1 LTLNAEPRLAPVAFR
16 PLTVSH
22 VPPSRQ
28 CALDSQC
35 YALLL
40 LAGEGVVEQSK
51 SPEQEPKRR
60 RSTRIVHAVPLAVSG
75 EDALGQPFKERTS
88 TLIVSCHGCRYQS
101 KHYVPRN
108 GTVELEVQHPEP
120 GYAPRRVRARVS
132 WIQRPRTVR
141 ELFQV
146 GVEIAVPGNVWG
158 VAFPPDDWFPWPEEA
173 APAAAA
179 PAPAAHEPLTPV
191 QAVLEPLRH
200 PAPAPEEEAPP
211 LAPEPPAPPPAPPI
225 SEKVRTMPRPER
237 PEPAAEP
244 AEPAA
249 RQVQKIIAE
258 ARRQIQEDVKKIVA
272 AVVTAESSNITAA
285 MTNQIRGAATEAV
298 KQALMNHGQV
308 HAERLDVALREA
320 LARLEIVR
328 YEAARAMKEQS
339 EQDTKSVLD
348 ASTQAQ
354 QAAEAALAQALARLE
369 SARDETARALSMQS
383 RAEGQRVMAQS
394 ATRMEDLMR
403 QCLDKIEAAGR
414 NTSERL
420 TEAARAEMQQSVA
433 GALEGLR
440 ADIAATSSE
449 LRRLAGEELEAA
461 RKQLDAAREQFTA
474 SAQTT
479 SEQIRSSAQ
488 TASEQIAAAGKNT
501 TEQALAALDARV
513 EATRGLLGDL
523 AREAGELD
531 AAISQKLGAGR
542 GEWQEHVDRELAAAR
557 VRWEELV
564 AQSLAGSTESLRRRL
579 DEAAAAAT
587 APAIG
592 NLQKQI
598 EAHTAAAQEALES
611 VQAEAGHA
619 VSRMRETAAAAT
631 GESQKAA
638 VEAQRMFGE
647 LEVALEARVAAARNS
662 VEALRSSL
670 EAGVADAR
678 ANLNTVR
685 GALDAHAAETRT
697 GLEAVRASLDARAAE
712 LHSGLDATRGSL
724 ESRAAELHSGLDAAR
739 GSLETKARELRSGL
753 ESAGGSLEARAGEL
767 HKGLDAARSGLEART
782 AEMQAGLDGL
792 RTTLEGESR
801 RIESL
806 LGTVREAQ
814 ERIQAT
820 IGELD
825 ALRASASGQIRREL
839 EEGLRARSEEF
850 GQHARQTWQ
859 ELEAKMGPALEAA
872 SRDSMEKFR
881 SALEVQIR
889 ERLEPE
895 LERVKETTARL
906 LGSEQHAE
914 QVLVGFRE
922 RLQETTEGAMR
933 ETGQRLADRVA
944 QIEREFAAA
953 GRDTVARMLAEIE
966 EKADDTTHKTFEAL
980 YKASEWYQKKAN
992 TSLQSAVDRS
1002 LGETLAALRE
1012 KAGEMSSLFASELDH
1027 FSRSYAEHTRALLE
1041 EAATKVKDAARTDIE
1056 VATEAA
1062 RTHVTEE
1069 TRRLAEQQIDRARR
1083 ATEFVAG
1090 EVISRVS
1097 SQAHDAQA
1105 AAGEAAVRAVEQVE
1119 ERAARTRDE
1128 MEALHTRSAAA
1139 FAERLAH
1146 EVTESLGRA
1155 QGELDRALV
1164 PVLERWQAERA
1175 ELHDKWR
1182 ASLGELGS
1190 QALEEHREHLGN
1202 VANSLMVT
1210 TVASLSE
1217 HSQTILDQLARD
1229 AEQRVRQSCAQVFS
1243 GLGEV
1248 LQQRLAALS
1257 TEIAPPKKESGE

>member
-1 LTLNAEPRLAPVAFR
+1 MLMV
-16 PLTVSH
+16 
-22 VPPSRQ
+22 Q
-28 CALDSQC
+28 
-35 YALLL
+35 
-40 LAGEGVVEQSK
+40 AGEGVVEQSK
-51 SPEQEPKRR
+51 SSELEPKRR

-108 GTVELEVQHPEP
+108 GWVELEVQHPEP
-120 GYAPRRVRARVS
+120 GYPARRVRARVS

-173 APAAAA
+173 APAAPAAAPAAAA
-179 PAPAAHEPLTPV
+179 PAPVAPV
-191 QAVLEPLRH
+191 QAVLPPVR
-200 PAPAPEEEAPP
+200 PAAPP
-211 LAPEPPAPPPAPPI
+211 AAEAAVPLEAAPPAPPPV
-225 SEKVRTMPRPER
+225 SEKVRTMPRPEK
-237 PEPAAEP
+237 PEPHVEP
-244 AEPAA
+244 ADAAA
-249 RQVQKIIAE
+249 RQVQKIIAD
-258 ARRQIQEDVKKIVA
+258 ARRQIQDDVKKIVA
-272 AVVTAESSNITAA
+272 AVVTAEGSNITATITSQ
-285 MTNQIRGAATEAV
+285 MRGAATEAV
-298 KQALMNHGQV
+298 KQALMAHGQL

-339 EQDTKSVLD
+339 EQDTKSVLE

-403 QCLDKIEAAGR
+403 QCLDKIEDAGR
-414 NTSERL
+414 HTSERL
-420 TEAARAEMQQSVA
+420 TEAARAEMQQSIA

-440 ADIAATSSE
+440 ADITATSGE
-449 LRRLAGEELEAA
+449 VRRLAGEELEAA
-461 RKQLDAAREQFTA
+461 RKHLDAVR
-474 SAQTT
+474 
-479 SEQIRSSAQ
+479 
-488 TASEQIAAAGKNT
+488 EQIAAAAQSTTEQIRASTQTANEQIAAGGKNM
-501 TEQALAALDARV
+501 TEQALAAFDARV

-564 AQSLAGSTESLRRRL
+564 AQSLTGSTESLRMRL
-579 DEAAAAAT
+579 DEAAAAAI
-587 APAIG
+587 APAIDD
-592 NLQKQI
+592 LQKQI
-598 EAHTAAAQEALES
+598 EARTAAAQEALDS

-619 VSRMRETAAAAT
+619 VTRMRESAT
-631 GESQKAA
+631 ETSRESQQAV
-638 VEAQRMFGE
+638 VEAQRTFGE
-647 LEVALEARVAAARNS
+647 LEAALEARVAAGRNS
-662 VEALRSSL
+662 VDALRGTF
-670 EAGVADAR
+670 EAGAAEAR
-678 ANLNTVR
+678 AKVETLR
-685 GALDAHAAETRT
+685 GELDAHATEARA
-697 GLEAVRASLDARAAE
+697 GLEATRAA
-712 LHSGLDATRGSL
+712 
-724 ESRAAELHSGLDAAR
+724 
-739 GSLETKARELRSGL
+739 
-753 ESAGGSLEARAGEL
+753 LEARAGEL
-767 HKGLDAARSGLEART
+767 HKGLDAAQGALEARG
-782 AEMQAGLDGL
+782 AEMHAGLDGL
-792 RTTLEGESR
+792 RATLEGESR
-801 RIESL
+801 RLESL
-806 LGTVREAQ
+806 LGNVREAQ

-825 ALRASASGQIRREL
+825 TMRGAASEQIRREL
-839 EEGLRARSEEF
+839 EEGLRARSEELN
-850 GQHARQTWQ
+850 QRARQAWQ
-859 ELEAKMGPALEAA
+859 ELEAKTAPALEAA
-872 SRDSMEKFR
+872 SRESLEKFR
-881 SALEVQIR
+881 LALEAQIH

-895 LERVKETTARL
+895 LGRVKEATQL
-906 LGSEQHAE
+906 LQSGEEHAE
-914 QVLVGFRE
+914 QVLVSFRE
-922 RLQETTEGAMR
+922 RLQDATEGAVR
-933 ETGQRLADRVA
+933 ETGERQASRVA
-944 QIEREFAAA
+944 QIEREFTES
-953 GRDTVARMLAEIE
+953 GRDAVARMLAEIE

-992 TSLQSAVDRS
+992 TSLQSAVDRA
-1002 LGETLAALRE
+1002 LEQTLSALRE

-1041 EAATKVKDAARTDIE
+1041 EAATKVKDAARSDID

-1062 RTHVTEE
+1062 RTHVAEE

-1097 SQAHDAQA
+1097 SQAHDAEA

-1119 ERAARTRDE
+1119 ERAARVRDE
-1128 MEALHTRSAAA
+1128 MEALHTKSAAA

-1155 QGELDRALV
+1155 QIELDRALQ

-1175 ELHDKWR
+1175 ELQEKWR

-1190 QALEEHREHLGN
+1190 KALEEHREHLGN

-1248 LQQRLAALS
+1248 LQQRLASLS
-1257 TEIAPPKKESGE
+1257 GEVAPPGGEPAKK